1 MIHDFVNNLSAKKR
15 LFFIEEG
22 RLDSFHNNLS
32 YLWCLLSYLDTP
44 YLKEMR
50 DNYRIKGENILTLF
64 LLFEVF
70 DILCDPF
77 S

>member
-1 MIHDFVNNLSAKKR
+1 MVFT
-15 LFFIEEG
+15 E
-22 RLDSFHNNLS
+22 
-32 YLWCLLSYLDTP
+32 LLRHP